1 MLSIIVIK
9 IKNMQKITR
18 EQFMEFFRADDF
30 HEQLSVDDANEVFVN
45 ILHGSSDF
53 TPELLGELES
63 NYGVDIVK
71 VKGQEFI
78 DMLDTQIAVE
88 SNHELDENWTPDYK
102 EGYIDGI
109 KRARELFID

>member
-1 MLSIIVIK
+1 
-9 IKNMQKITR
+9 MQKITR
-18 EQFMEFFRADDF
+18 QQFMEYFRSDAYSEELSADDCKEIF
-30 HEQLSVDDANEVFVN
+30 IGSLK
-45 ILHGSSDF
+45 GSSDF
-53 TPELLGELES
+53 TPELLSELES
-63 NYGVDIVK
+63 NYGVDIAK

-109 KRARELFID
+109 KRRRELFLD